1 MRNIP
6 ALLAK
11 ARACTARYASATSF
25 DVHTPSD
32 SHHMVTVLPG
42 STGHLYHRCDC
53 TFRHWRPEETCTHI
67 LAVELLLAKQ
77 EQVRLSFWYY
87 HADALR
93 QHRAMRI
100 LGDLYITIRRY

>member
-11 ARACTARYASATSF
+11 ARACMVRYVNATSF
-25 DVHTPSD
+25 DVHTPKD
-32 SHHMVTVLPG
+32 THHIVTVLPG
-42 STGHLYHRCDC
+42 SALRHNCDC

-67 LAVELLLAKQ
+67 IAVELLLAKQ

-87 HADALR
+87 HADAVR
-93 QHRAMRI
+93 QHRTVRI
-100 LGDLYITIRRY
+100 LDDLYITVRRY